1 MSDRSANYSVAVR
14 ECSKELSVKERIMLK
29 DTTDAIRLDEA
40 TQVEA
45 VSIVPVMHAVLDVH
59 NEKSENKDYTVYIIV
74 DESGQKYITGSQS
87 FWNSYTG
94 IAKEMEDDESENWGI
109 KVYRKPSK
117 NRPGKDF
124 ITCSIE

>member
-1 MSDRSANYSVAVR
+1 MATNSANYSVTIR

-40 TQVEA
+40 TQVEV
-45 VSIVPVMHAVLDVH
+45 VSIVPAMHAVLDIH

-74 DESGQKYITGSQS
+74 GEDGQKYITGSQS
-87 FWNSYTG
+87 FWSSY
-94 IAKEMEDDESENWGI
+94 INIMEEMEDEEETWGI

>member
-1 MSDRSANYSVAVR
+1 MPTNSANYSVTIR

-29 DTTDAIRLDEA
+29 DTTDAVRLDEA

-45 VSIVPVMHAVLDVH
+45 VSIVPTMHAILDIH

-74 DESGQKYITGSQS
+74 GEDGQKYITGSQS
-87 FWNSYTG
+87 FWSSY
-94 IAKEMEDDESENWGI
+94 INIMEEMEDEEETWGI